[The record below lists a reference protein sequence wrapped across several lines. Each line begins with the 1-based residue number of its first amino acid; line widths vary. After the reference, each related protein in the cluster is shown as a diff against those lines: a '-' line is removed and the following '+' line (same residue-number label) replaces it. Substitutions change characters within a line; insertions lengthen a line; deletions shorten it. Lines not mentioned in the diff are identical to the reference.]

1 MTYLSGRDHRGA
13 LIVDA
18 DVVVVG
24 SGASGAV
31 VATELAEAGQRVIVL
46 EEGAR
51 VPQAEYGKMRV
62 SESLRHIWRDGGMTV
77 AVPLGDSPAINVTMG

>member
-31 VATELAEAGQRVIVL
+31 VATELAEAGHFVQEHGEPV
-46 EEGAR
+46 AR
-51 VPQAEYGKMRV
+51 AALQA
-62 SESLRHIWRDGGMTV
+62 L
-77 AVPLGDSPAINVTMG
+77 L

>member
-46 EEGAR
+46 E
-51 VPQAEYGKMRV
+51 
-62 SESLRHIWRDGGMTV
+62 
-77 AVPLGDSPAINVTMG
+77 